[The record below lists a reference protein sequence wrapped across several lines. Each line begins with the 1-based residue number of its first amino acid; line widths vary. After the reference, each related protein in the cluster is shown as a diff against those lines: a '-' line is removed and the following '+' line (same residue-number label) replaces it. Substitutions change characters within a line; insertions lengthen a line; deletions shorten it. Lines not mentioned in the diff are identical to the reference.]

1 MKWWGKWAV
10 SYTLSHLPGRDL
22 LYQKMLRNFGEL
34 ADIASSTRFENART
48 LLHMA
53 HRWCG
58 SLEGILAVEIGTGWI
73 PAVPLGFALSG
84 TRVETFDVKH
94 LTAPDLFSETRRI
107 IAEEHLYSISSASGT
122 PEQTVLQ
129 RQKRIEHAATLG
141 EALQMLGGGYHAP
154 CDTTALPFADGEV
167 DLVISNLVLQCIP
180 KATLADVLAESRRI
194 LKPGGIAVH
203 RIRMSDEYAGPGS
216 GRNHLEYLKYPEHI
230 WDRWFNHPLKHLNR
244 LRAGQFL
251 ELFSRNGFLC
261 RECRRHIDHD
271 SIPLLQQL
279 DLAPPFCDMSTVE
292 LATVGIDVVL
302 EKDRA

>member
-1 MKWWGKWAV
+1 MKWWGKWAA
-10 SYTLSHLPGRDL
+10 SYTLAHLPGRDL

-73 PAVPLGFALSG
+73 PAVPLSFALSG
-84 TRVETFDVKH
+84 TRVETFDVKR

-122 PEQTVLQ
+122 PEQKVLQ

-141 EALQMLGGGYHAP
+141 EALQMLGGRYHAP

-279 DLAPPFCDMSTVE
+279 DLAPPFCDMSAEE

-302 EKDRA
+302 EKDHA

>member
-1 MKWWGKWAV
+1 MKWWGKWAA
-10 SYTLSHLPGRDL
+10 SYTLAHLPGRDL

-73 PAVPLGFALSG
+73 PAVPLSFALSG
-84 TRVETFDVKH
+84 TRVETFDVKR

-122 PEQTVLQ
+122 PEQKVLQ

-141 EALQMLGGGYHAP
+141 EALQMLGGRYHAP

-180 KATLADVLAESRRI
+180 KASLADVLAESRRI

-279 DLAPPFCDMSTVE
+279 DLAPPFCDMSAEE

-302 EKDRA
+302 EKNHA